1 MDCLKDIRW
10 VFGVWCLGFLAYSR
24 RAMHLLRSHALGTE
38 VIDEL
43 DHQIHGVI
51 GDPLIDPDRG
61 KIVAFFVKT
70 PSSPE
75 PLLLQTQDIL
85 SWGKRVHIR
94 EPESMGPV
102 DDMLRLQPFLQD
114 DRPLISQRI
123 RTKSGVT
130 LGKCRDIQFN
140 TEHFEVEWL
149 FPRKFLKK
157 ALPLPA
163 SDILEITKEAIIV
176 KDQTPREEKVSV
188 EEGEAATAID
198 SVIAP
203 AAPGRSLT
211 RRAHRI
217 NAPEAVR
224 LAGDFNR
231 RTRIRK
237 HSPDAR

>member
-1 MDCLKDIRW
+1 
-10 VFGVWCLGFLAYSR
+10 
-24 RAMHLLRSHALGTE
+24 MHLLRSNALGTE

-43 DHQIHGVI
+43 DHQIQGVI
-51 GDPLIDPDRG
+51 RDLLIDPDRG
-61 KIVAFFVKT
+61 KIVACSVQT
-70 PSSPE
+70 PFAPE

-94 EPESMGPV
+94 EKESMGPV

-114 DRPLISQRI
+114 ERPLISQRI
-123 RTKSGVT
+123 RTKGGIS
-130 LGKCRDIQFN
+130 LGKCKDIQFN

-149 FPRKFLKK
+149 FPRKFLRKE
-157 ALPLPA
+157 LPLPA

-176 KDQTPREEKVSV
+176 KDQTPREEKVTAEERDVAPAV
-188 EEGEAATAID
+188 E

-211 RRAHRI
+211 RGACRVDV
-217 NAPEAVR
+217 PEAVR

-237 HSPDAR
+237 HSTDTR